1 MNDSVTL
8 TCRFEAGNPVVIVW
22 MKDGV
27 PLDEG
32 GGSTLPE
39 GGFGYNSTLII
50 DPVEFSN
57 CGNYS
62 CSVGNVSSPP
72 AELGVYREFSLSV
85 LSSYLITLPPLPP
98 FLPPSLPP
106 FLPASTPSLQS
117 WPTPQT
123 KTQRHPLEQSVS

>member
-1 MNDSVTL
+1 MNDPVTL

-32 GGSTLPE
+32 GGCTLPE

-50 DPVEFSN
+50 DSVDFSN
-57 CGNYS
+57 CGNYT

-85 LSSYLITLPPLPP
+85 LSSYLITLPPS
-98 FLPPSLPP
+98 LPPS
-106 FLPASTPSLQS
+106 LPASTPSLQS

-123 KTQRHPLEQSVS
+123 